1 MKDNTQEASSVRAIL
16 NDVDAAVAADRVAR
30 ANKRK
35 RAIVITIVIIGIIAV
50 LLGYVLNKYIQN
62 RRFKEELLGTAI
74 LVTSEYGVDDLTIV
88 SVNSDY
94 HKTVVF
100 QSDAFANL
108 SDKDKMEVF
117 REFDKQK
124 GTYSQYFDCA
134 DEGQV
139 TIVSDGMR
147 YTAEINQYGSSY
159 YRYLYADGS
168 EILKDI
174 YTYTSS
180 SSSSSSSNSSSS
192 GRKTGSCSGGS
203 VGCRAGFH
211 PCHEMPNGFC
221 NQCCKN

>member
-35 RAIVITIVIIGIIAV
+35 RAIVITIVLIGIIAV

-100 QSDAFANL
+100 QSDVFANL

-147 YTAEINQYGSSY
+147 YTAKINEYGSSY

-174 YTYTSS
+174 YTYPSS

-192 GRKTGSCSGGS
+192 GSRTGSCSGGS

-211 PCHEMPNGFC
+211 PCHEMSNGFC

>member
-35 RAIVITIVIIGIIAV
+35 RAIVITIVLIGIIAV

-147 YTAEINQYGSSY
+147 YTAEINEYGSSY

>member
-147 YTAEINQYGSSY
+147 YTAEINEYGSSY

>member
-211 PCHEMPNGFC
+211 PCHEMSNGFC

>member
-35 RAIVITIVIIGIIAV
+35 RAIVITIVLIGIIAV

-117 REFDKQK
+117 REFDKQE

-147 YTAEINQYGSSY
+147 YTAEINEYGSSY